1 MNSRKVAALQR
12 KINKEMESF
21 KTGLIKKYQSEFIR
35 LVKNELKDGEQICSG
50 MGSTEFYD
58 KDGEPKSPT
67 KLLEVVSEMEWG
79 ENAVLCL
86 PYKMSNRAIITDKDE
101 RILDGMYNAVM
112 NGMRRDTSSSNAMKE
127 FGLVARIVAHNRI
140 LLGEPIT
147 ADVIK
152 LRD

>member
-1 MNSRKVAALQR
+1 MNSRKVAALKR
-12 KINKEMESF
+12 KIDKEMESF
-21 KTGLIKKYQSEFIR
+21 KAVLIKKYQSEYIQ
-35 LVKNELKDGEQICSG
+35 LVQKELKDGEQICSG
-50 MGSTEFYD
+50 MGSTELYD
-58 KDGEPKSPT
+58 KDGEPKSQT
-67 KLLEVVSEMEWG
+67 KLLEVVSEMEWS

-101 RILDGMYNAVM
+101 RILDGMYNSVM
-112 NGMRRDTSSSNAMKE
+112 NGMRRDTSNPNAMKE
-127 FGLVARIVAHNRI
+127 FGLVARVVAHDRI